1 MNKKAVGLVSGGLDS
16 LLAVQ
21 IIKEQGFDITGVFI
35 LTPFISNFGEK
46 TIKNLEKTSQQ
57 MGFSLKVIKS
67 EEDYIEMLKN
77 PEFGYGKNIN
87 PCIDCH
93 IYMVKKA
100 KEIMEK
106 ENGAF
111 IFTGEILGQ
120 RGKSQTLRAMKKV
133 EEKSSLKGRLLRPLT
148 ALNLPE
154 TEVEKEGIV
163 DRNKLLG
170 IKGRERKIQLTLAE
184 IKNIKYFATPSGG
197 CLLTDLQFCKR
208 LEDIFKYNP
217 DAKLNDYYLL
227 QIGHHFRINLETKL
241 IISRNKKEKEK
252 MIELSDENKIFLY
265 SELNEDTVGIISGK
279 FSEICL
285 EIFASYVSKKPVWI
299 IVETQGEK
307 ERRVVQPKQKIY
319 YHNYLI

>member
-21 IIKEQGFDITGVFI
+21 IIKEQGFDIIGVFI

-67 EEDYIEMLKN
+67 GEDYIEMLKN

-106 ENGAF
+106 ENASF

-133 EEKSSLKGRLLRPLT
+133 EEKSSLKG
-148 ALNLPE
+148 
-154 TEVEKEGIV
+154 
-163 DRNKLLG
+163 
-170 IKGRERKIQLTLAE
+170 
-184 IKNIKYFATPSGG
+184 
-197 CLLTDLQFCKR
+197 
-208 LEDIFKYNP
+208 
-217 DAKLNDYYLL
+217 
-227 QIGHHFRINLETKL
+227 
-241 IISRNKKEKEK
+241 
-252 MIELSDENKIFLY
+252 
-265 SELNEDTVGIISGK
+265 
-279 FSEICL
+279 
-285 EIFASYVSKKPVWI
+285 
-299 IVETQGEK
+299 
-307 ERRVVQPKQKIY
+307 
-319 YHNYLI
+319 